1 MRQIPGQ
8 HWEVWRSG
16 QFVGNDRPVTRATL
30 QRSVVQPESYG
41 AWRTLIF
48 NQTTT
53 EQLEIP
59 NIKTVTID
67 RRNGADAAEMV
78 MVIANN
84 VPLST
89 SDNLD
94 LTHAGLSP
102 SDTSGPSV
110 RQLKDLG
117 YPGYYTYN
125 RGMTPVSTARW
136 GHDISYNW
144 MDAFIPNRVIR
155 TWQGYGTDGAA
166 NPWSD
171 TNLTLT
177 GTWLIDTVHYSTNG
191 TITIKCRDLAKLLID
206 QRLYPPIVPAEHYPV
221 KLWADHTESVYT
233 TTTETITTE
242 TSVPGGIV
250 EGANVAVFPN
260 WEYNSSSA
268 YYYADKIRGGSCGH
282 GPQYA
287 FDNDITTYWLSI
299 SNGSQTADWS
309 YEWIEADTR
318 GNPIKRVKFHQK
330 IGGGYVLYV
339 SVMVGG
345 VWQGTSTIPY
355 DAGTVGAPNGSDI
368 KYVHTST
375 TAAEAGWVSVDLPD
389 TYYADRIRLTFHN
402 LTSTST
408 CYTPFTYNYR
418 VAISEIRA
426 MALTETA
433 PTTVITEEEVT
444 TGGYVDE
451 FVEGNIRDY
460 TDIVK
465 LFAGWAGFFWPTT
478 DYDVDWV
485 VEKWSGYT
493 YGRIWGDFEYTG
505 AYPVEPPEIDAS
517 YWDNKSVMDAIN
529 QLREIVG
536 FVFYV
541 DATGGVVWRSP
552 NIWKKGNFVSG
563 IGYIDGDDTI
573 ETVDEDSVL
582 IDYGVTLS
590 DDSLRSE
597 IVIVGSDPGT
607 DLWLS
612 VRPGYAVG
620 ESVPEAGYM
629 SDARLLGGQERVTV
643 IPDYPFQEAAE
654 LQKFGYLL
662 SLWMHWTFRKSS
674 FRIPGNAAFEPDD
687 QIRIYER
694 TTSEAFVHYIESVKS
709 SMDIDKGTWY
719 LDIDTHWLGEGPED
733 TWVIDYSDMAGNSP
747 ALYATLVALGR
758 IAEDETSVP
767 VPTDAPTY
775 TTPEFYWPRP
785 DVASELFPDPPAIL
799 DADDAYEAESGPL
812 VDLGGS
818 SNYGDG
824 QRGTSSWTSGHWGTS
839 CSGSCKLT
847 TRLISAGDHAYQT
860 ISQNIQTNAVLID
873 ANVWVGFREV
883 LKDLGITIVSS
894 THCFR
899 CSTVVGTSK
908 TSNHAY
914 GIAIDV
920 NPRLN
925 DGWGVFYRSGGAWY
939 RSKDESGTYSG
950 YVGASPPAPDADAQA
965 LHNSLS
971 SRLKCNNIPVFRWGG
986 NWNTLKDY
994 MHYEVIVTP
1003 NEIRNYGVKLDGVLI
1018 GGGRG
1023 VE

>member
-563 IGYIDGDDTI
+563 LGYIDGEDTI
-573 ETVDEDSVL
+573 EVVDEDSVL
-582 IDYGVTLS
+582 IDYGVTIT
-590 DDSLRSE
+590 DESLRSE

-620 ESVPEAGYM
+620 ESDPSAGNM
-629 SDARLLGGQERVTV
+629 SDARLLGGQERVTI
-643 IPDYPFQEAAE
+643 IPDYPFGEGPPDNPLRE
-654 LQKFGYLL
+654 LEKFGYLL
-662 SLWMHWTFRKSS
+662 TLWMHWTFRKSS

-694 TTSEAFVHYIESVKS
+694 VTSEAFVHYIESVKS

-719 LDIDTHWLGEGPED
+719 LDIDTHWLGEGPGEK
-733 TWVIDYSDMAGNSP
+733 WVIDYEDLAENSP
-747 ALYATLVALGR
+747 ALYAFLLENNR
-758 IAEDETSVP
+758 ITDGEAGVP
-767 VPTDAPTY
+767 VPSSDITV
-775 TTPEFYWPRP
+775 PEFYWPRVEA
-785 DVASELFPDPPAIL
+785 DTEAFPDPPAIL
-799 DADDAYEAESGPL
+799 DADDDYEAESGPE
-812 VDLGGS
+812 VVSGGDG
-818 SNYGDG
+818 NIGFG
-824 QRGTSSWTSGHWGTS
+824 QRGSYSWTVAHWGAHCTS
-839 CSGSCKLT
+839 QGI
-847 TRLISAGDHAYQT
+847 TRLISAGDHASQT
-860 ISQNIQTNAVLID
+860 DTINIWTNNVLLG
-873 ANVWVGFREV
+873 ARLWYGFREV
-883 LKDLGITIVSS
+883 VKDLGIPLVEGRVGCYNCRKIAGS
-894 THCFR
+894 T
-899 CSTVVGTSK
+899 K
-908 TSNHAY
+908 WSNHAW

-920 NPRLN
+920 NHYLN
-925 DGWGVFYRSGGAWY
+925 NGWGYFYKGTDGLWHYGGGKVY
-939 RSKDESGTYSG
+939 GS
-950 YVGASPPAPDADAQA
+950 SPPPPDSDASA
-965 LHNSLS
+965 LQSSLS
-971 SRLKCNNIPVFRWGG
+971 SRLKCNGIPVFRWGG
-986 NWNTLKDY
+986 NWTNVRDY
-994 MHYEVIVTP
+994 MHWEVIVTP
-1003 NEIRNYGVKLDGVLI
+1003 SEIKTYGIKLDGVGLI
-1018 GGGRG
+1018 
-1023 VE
+1023 